1 MSFNGLTSEDKKEI
15 AEQAAQ
21 AIAKKL
27 NQYNK
32 ETMDTTQYF
41 SEAIIEAIDSIEK
54 GIKKGA
60 TEFTKE
66 QFLKKHNIV
75 YDENKHFSEEEKW
88 VWLEKMG
95 IQKQTPISVINLII
109 KISDA
114 WGHLSFLFNIFGSEY
129 YSEGVNLLSESIGK
143 MDNALDSIN
152 NQVFSENKKAEILK
166 KIGILPKNTDE
177 ENRKIL
183 ETIEISATEW
193 ILEDIHVNDE
203 DMVELWAF
211 FKYIKFVFGE
221 EDFLKAIKSIT
232 ELEEKYNG

>member
-75 YDENKHFSEEEKW
+75 YDENKHFSEEEK
-88 VWLEKMG
+88 
-95 IQKQTPISVINLII
+95 
-109 KISDA
+109 
-114 WGHLSFLFNIFGSEY
+114 
-129 YSEGVNLLSESIGK
+129 
-143 MDNALDSIN
+143 
-152 NQVFSENKKAEILK
+152 
-166 KIGILPKNTDE
+166 
-177 ENRKIL
+177 
-183 ETIEISATEW
+183 
-193 ILEDIHVNDE
+193 
-203 DMVELWAF
+203 
-211 FKYIKFVFGE
+211 
-221 EDFLKAIKSIT
+221 
-232 ELEEKYNG
+232 